1 MDVEPEPGE
10 VDKTQLQELI
20 NSTVSLDSSLYTP
33 ESWADVVAK
42 LADATDLTFNDEA
55 TQDEVDLAYSALR
68 WSVDNLVDA
77 VEGPGEVHKDSFL
90 HTIEEA
96 QALDS
101 TYYESESWGT
111 LQSAL
116 DSALIV
122 YEDEESTE
130 ADYYIHQS
138 ILLDAMNSLVELKT
152 LLQMALD
159 RVNYELYEYNYSLE
173 SWTQLQTDYDYGFGV
188 YENPDATG
196 RMYTLAINRIN
207 KAIEELVE
215 EERARPLRLDLLEL
229 IDNVEFIYVE
239 ELYTPDT
246 FHQLKSKLTDGRI
259 VAEDVETTDEIA
271 QEWIDTIHSK
281 IEALVDS
288 EYELPQNEHLRGI
301 VSAIESIDVDN
312 KLDNDMSNQVYFME
326 LTHEH
331 ENIESLIVKTKN
343 GTFDETEEMF
353 TNYPHRIVAVKVN
366 EGAGQG
372 VQDYLEFL
380 DSFLKDNAESQF
392 PNFLDE
398 ASDIR
403 IVIHGDFL
411 FLYTIGTVEQNDEA
425 RDIIDSFFSE
435 GGVPTDPTES
445 YREAIRDLI
454 SDANSIVEKEYNYT
468 DESMLNLKDAIS
480 SSEIA
485 VDDSEYGIQGLLVE
499 LEKLTLA
506 ISNVKTAPP
515 ELVESLYRFEKGVL
529 VDFNYQYI
537 EDKLDGI
544 QPVDLVFPSKYRG
557 KIVNTIGGG
566 LYTTSN
572 FQNKGIRSISIPE
585 GYVRLPNN
593 FMLNN
598 ELTSIDLPS
607 TLRFIGRNAFN
618 GNSIE
623 GTVNIPNGI
632 VSLNEG
638 VFDDNLINE
647 VIFPEG
653 ITRID
658 GFSNNSLTEL
668 IIPESVGEIGNFS
681 NNNIS
686 SISIPDGVVS
696 IGRNAFLNNTISG
709 EVVLPENLRE
719 LGGNSFRNNLIT
731 KINIPKN
738 LSNKT
743 LSHGAFKNN
752 LIKEFVIPEGIEEL
766 VNETFAFN
774 EIETLVIPDSVK
786 VINSGVVNTDIF
798 EQAWGSKQVYIY
810 ANLLE
815 GDEFVLAKTIKLRG
829 YNFPTVTVIVRPLD
843 EYIPEELV
851 E

>member
-1 MDVEPEPGE
+1 MIFEA
-10 VDKTQLQELI
+10 
-20 NSTVSLDSSLYTP
+20 SLYSDGTYT
-33 ESWADVVAK
+33 EDSWREFQSALAVA
-42 LADATDLTFNDEA
+42 NYEMGYEGA

-68 WSVDNLVDA
+68 WALDNLVDA
-77 VEGPGEVHKDSFL
+77 PEGPGE
-90 HTIEEA
+90 
-96 QALDS
+96 
-101 TYYESESWGT
+101 
-111 LQSAL
+111 LQ
-116 DSALIV
+116 
-122 YEDEESTE
+122 
-130 ADYYIHQS
+130 
-138 ILLDAMNSLVELKT
+138 T
-152 LLQMALD
+152 LLQMVLD
-159 RVNYELYEYNYSLE
+159 RVAYELYEYNYSLE
-173 SWTQLQTDYDYGFGV
+173 SWTQLQTDYNYGLGV
-188 YENPDATG
+188 SENPDATA
-196 RMYTLAINRIN
+196 RMYTLAINRVN

-215 EERARPLRLDLLEL
+215 EERARPLRLDLLGL
-229 IDNVEFIYVE
+229 INNSEQIYAEV
-239 ELYTPDT
+239 LYTPDT
-246 FHQLKSKLTDGRI
+246 FQELKAKLTAGRI
-259 VAEDVETTDEIA
+259 VAEDIETTDEIA
-271 QEWIDTIHSK
+271 QEWIDTINSK

-288 EYELPQNEHLRGI
+288 GYELPQNEHLRSI
-301 VSAIESIDVDN
+301 VSAIESINVDN
-312 KLDNDMSNQVYFME
+312 KLDNDNTNQIYFSD
-326 LTHEH
+326 LTY
-331 ENIESLIVKTKN
+331 ENENVESLIAKNKN
-343 GTFDETEEMF
+343 GYYDETEDRW
-353 TNYPHRIVAVKVN
+353 TNYPHRIVAIKVN

-372 VQDYLEFL
+372 VQNYLEFQTSL
-380 DSFLKDNAESQF
+380 PEDFLETQF
-392 PNFLDE
+392 PDFLDE
-398 ASDIR
+398 ALDIR
-403 IVIHGDFL
+403 TVIHGDFL
-411 FLYTIGTVEQNDEA
+411 FQYTIGTVEQNDEA
-425 RDIIDSFFSE
+425 KDIIDSFFSE

-454 SDANSIVEKEYNYT
+454 SDANYSIIEKEYNYT
-468 DESMLNLKDAIS
+468 DESILNLKDAIS

-485 VDDSEYGIQGLLVE
+485 VDDSECGIQGLLVE

-506 ISNVKTAPP
+506 INNVKTAPP

-529 VDFNYQYI
+529 VDFNYEYI
-537 EDKLDGI
+537 ENKLDGI

-557 KIVNTIGGG
+557 KIVNTIGGDYFRG
-566 LYTTSN
+566 GSYAEATSN

-585 GYVRLPNN
+585 GYVRLPAK

-607 TLRFIGRNAFN
+607 TLRFIGTEAFK

-632 VSLNEG
+632 VSLNQG

-696 IGRNAFLNNTISG
+696 IGHYAFTNNTISG

-719 LGGNSFRNNLIT
+719 LGGHSFSNNLIS

-743 LSHGAFKNN
+743 LMGGIFKRN

-766 VNETFAFN
+766 VNQTFAFN

-815 GDEFVLAKTIKLRG
+815 GDEFVLAKKIKLRG
-829 YNFPTVTVIVRPLD
+829 YNFPPVTVIVRPLD